1 MLHRIKILRDISG
14 SITIY
19 EPEGLSACT
28 YKMKVFW
35 AFAICLIATM
45 QSLNVPLNHGFSFY
59 SVGANV

>member
-19 EPEGLSACT
+19 EPEGMLACA
-28 YKMKVFW
+28 YKMKAFW
-35 AFAICLIATM
+35 VFAICLIAM
-45 QSLNVPLNHGFSFY
+45 VQSLNVSLSHGYSFH